1 MVTAAI
7 HIGGQLV
14 TKTGLDQF
22 AETEVKA
29 NATAKADVSHHVA
42 EIHADLCLRE
52 KADDIIDR
60 EGGAT
65 RDGKKPLPT
74 PDQGFCTP
82 VISARYWKNA
92 RLRSEEMPQLTGGD

>member
-1 MVTAAI
+1 VVTAAV
-7 HIGGQLV
+7 HIRGQLV
-14 TKTGLDQF
+14 AETGLNQI
-22 AETEVKA
+22 AEAE
-29 NATAKADVSHHVA
+29 VSHHIA

-74 PDQGFCTP
+74 ADQGVCTP